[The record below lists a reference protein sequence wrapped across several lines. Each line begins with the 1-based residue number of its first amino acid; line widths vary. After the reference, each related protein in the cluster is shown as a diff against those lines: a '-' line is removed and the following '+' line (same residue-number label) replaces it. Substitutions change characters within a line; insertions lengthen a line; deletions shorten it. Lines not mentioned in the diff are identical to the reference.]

1 MLKHKIIGGISV
13 AALMLGT
20 LAVPSFSSGAGTTKI
35 VALDGTFTGFN
46 NFTSAQNSFYLA
58 QVENQLWPSP
68 YIMNQAAKF
77 VLDTDIVTKAVS
89 ADVKGQQVVTY
100 TINPQAV
107 WSDGVPLTA
116 DDFIYMYQ
124 ASSGATN
131 PDGSPKYTDIDG
143 NQYDVAG
150 NAGYN
155 QIQSVVG
162 SKPASGA
169 CAPGTA
175 ANRNVGLCP
184 NGKTVTVTF
193 MKGQSYAEW
202 PGLFGL
208 LPAHVARVVGWNTG
222 MDDPS
227 RATADILSAGPYV
240 LSSVDMANNTY
251 IETKNPRWWGTPAK
265 TDTLVFTNLADDTQG
280 IAGLAAGDFNVF
292 QPTTVSASMISQA
305 KSQSGVTSSVIPG
318 YVFEHLDFNFKNPN
332 LAKLK
337 VREAIALAVNRKAII
352 AATVG
357 QVNTAT
363 KPLDNYIFMSNQAG
377 YKADGA
383 AYDNAGSTADLTK
396 AKALLASSG
405 YVFDKSD
412 SKFHVGSASGT
423 PLTFQLWEK
432 GSSVRAA
439 EAQIVQA
446 DLAKIG
452 ITVDI
457 NVASNSV
464 ILGTDN
470 FDMVIFG
477 WAGSPLLSGYLN
489 IYGCTTT
496 AGVCTPNS
504 SNYGNLADAA
514 VSKVMAKAN
523 TSLTIADEVKGYQQ
537 ADQMLWKDLP
547 TLPFYQSS
555 QGAFWSGVSGVVN
568 NPTQAGITW
577 NAQEWQ

>member
-1 MLKHKIIGGISV
+1 
-13 AALMLGT
+13 
-20 LAVPSFSSGAGTTKI
+20 
-35 VALDGTFTGFN
+35 
-46 NFTSAQNSFYLA
+46 
-58 QVENQLWPSP
+58 
-68 YIMNQAAKF
+68 
-77 VLDTDIVTKAVS
+77 
-89 ADVKGQQVVTY
+89 
-100 TINPQAV
+100 
-107 WSDGVPLTA
+107 
-116 DDFIYMYQ
+116 
-124 ASSGATN
+124 
-131 PDGSPKYTDIDG
+131 
-143 NQYDVAG
+143 
-150 NAGYN
+150 
-155 QIQSVVG
+155 
-162 SKPASGA
+162 
-169 CAPGTA
+169 
-175 ANRNVGLCP
+175 
-184 NGKTVTVTF
+184 

-405 YVFDKSD
+405 YVFSKSD
-412 SKFHVGSASGT
+412 SKFHVGSASGA